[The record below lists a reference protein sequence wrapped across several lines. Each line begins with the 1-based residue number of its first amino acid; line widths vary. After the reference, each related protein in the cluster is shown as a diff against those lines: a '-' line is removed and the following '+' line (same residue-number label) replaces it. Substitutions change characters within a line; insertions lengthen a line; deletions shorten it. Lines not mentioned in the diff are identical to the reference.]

1 MADIIMAESIDV
13 SENTYKFTID
23 LIDINTIS
31 FNIMNTDTG
40 VNYKLYIKKDDE
52 WCNRNLYKIQND
64 FGQLYQILNDCVNN
78 DDSEF
83 EYDLSEEKDNIN
95 FKISMKKETKF
106 FKLDLEFNLKKHISE
121 NGSTSDKVDSLE
133 YRFNIY
139 KNKTDDTI
147 SQLKEDNKLLKK
159 QVEELIDFKLKLQEK
174 NKKEYDWLNTEFT
187 EGENRNCAQDI
198 INWYACPD
206 YEKKCEELDPYAGAR
221 PWGGPD
227 PDNARGILPPQH
239 TKLHPTFLHVLTD
252 RTSGNDPSPFWKRWF
267 RFHMEKLLI

>member
-13 SENTYKFTID
+13 SEKTYKFTID

-52 WCNRNLYKIQND
+52 WCKENLYKIQND
-64 FGQLYQILNDCVNN
+64 FSQLYQILNDCVNN
-78 DDSEF
+78 DRSEF
-83 EYDLSEEKDNIN
+83 KYDLSEEKNNIN
-95 FKISMKKETKF
+95 FKISMKHETKF
-106 FKLDLEFNLKKHISE
+106 FKLNLELNLERYISE

-147 SQLKEDNKLLKK
+147 SQLKEDNELLKK
-159 QVEELIDFKLKLQEK
+159 QVEELIDFKLKLKEK
-174 NKKEYDWLNTEFT
+174 NKKEYDWLNTKWLGMC
-187 EGENRNCAQDI
+187 GEQSNSEQDL

-206 YEKKCEELDPYAGAR
+206 LTQKRVHGNIID
-221 PWGGPD
+221 D
-227 PDNARGILPPQH
+227 PDRAAPLRQYNSG
-239 TKLHPTFLHVLTD
+239 TFLEVLTKPH
-252 RTSGNDPSPFWKRWF
+252 GNNHPEVFWKRWF